1 MCLLYIIYAILSME
15 NCLMH
20 VVVITFVHTNSW
32 NRIPCL
38 CNMLGETKS
47 DSGSENVSEALWCRH
62 RALRGEVSFDM
73 WLWNVPFSRSFGSCR
88 LLGGCSMDQ
97 ACFGTFC
104 RLESGEVGI
113 QVIALG
119 SLQVVFAVRWRDLA
133 CLGRNNF

>member
-1 MCLLYIIYAILSME
+1 ME

-62 RALRGEVSFDM
+62 EVRCPLICGSGMFLSADPLGPVGC
-73 WLWNVPFSRSFGSCR
+73 WVDAPWIRLVLAHSADWN
-88 LLGGCSMDQ
+88 LG
-97 ACFGTFC
+97 
-104 RLESGEVGI
+104 RLESK
-113 QVIALG
+113 
-119 SLQVVFAVRWRDLA
+119 
-133 CLGRNNF
+133 